1 MPYIHIDT
9 GYSFI
14 SPYSVMILLSF
25 IAGLIGQYLLNVKRG
40 VGKNYAR
47 YLFALGP
54 LLSIAGGLL
63 MTYITS
69 KGESFGLSSIG
80 GLVGMYAAAVI
91 MGLISRDR
99 YGAKAM
105 LDNCTLVLPLM
116 YSVSKMG
123 CFLGG
128 CCFGVA
134 YHGPFCVEYTG
145 NGITDRCVFPVQL
158 AETIVFLVIF
168 IIGISLERKRRRN
181 TVFVVFMASAAAK
194 FMLDFLRDS
203 HTGCVISLNQII
215 CLVMMLAMSSVIAGK
230 KMKKQPL

>member
-54 LLSIAGGLL
+54 LLSIEGGLL

-145 NGITDRCVFPVQL
+145 TGITDRCVFPVQL

-168 IIGISLERKRRRN
+168 IIGITLERKRRRN

-203 HTGCVISLNQII
+203 HTGCVISLNQIL
-215 CLVMMLAMSSVIAGK
+215 CLVMMLGMLTVIAGK